1 VPATEASTNRSDLH
15 LKNLISDTRTLG
27 WEHTEGCTLY
37 EHREEV
43 EKMCGKDV
51 LSTDEPRN

>member
-1 VPATEASTNRSDLH
+1 